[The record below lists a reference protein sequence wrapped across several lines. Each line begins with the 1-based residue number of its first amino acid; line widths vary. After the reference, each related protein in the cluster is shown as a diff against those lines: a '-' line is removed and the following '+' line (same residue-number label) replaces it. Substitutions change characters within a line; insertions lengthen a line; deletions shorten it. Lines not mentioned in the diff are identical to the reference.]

1 MRSKIILACLVFTL
15 AACDQ
20 SSSPSATPSLKEVGV
35 VTLKTEPVTLSSDL
49 SGRTVAVMTSEV
61 RPQVDGIIQK
71 RLFTEGAEVSAGQ
84 VLYQIDPASYQAV
97 YDTAK
102 AALQNV
108 QVSVK
113 SARLKAQRYAALAKE
128 NGVSQQDADDAQTS
142 YQQALANVAEKTAA
156 LEAARINLAYTQ
168 VRAPI
173 SGRIGIS
180 SVTPGALVTA
190 NQTTALATIRNL
202 DPIYVDLTQSSAQL
216 LALRKQ
222 QQAGNE
228 TVVNAPVQLT
238 LEDGSTY
245 AHEGSLQLAEVAVDE
260 ATGAVTLRAEFPNP
274 EHQLLPGMFVR
285 ASVRNSVNNAAILA
299 PQQGITHDAKG
310 HATALVVNQQQQV
323 ERREVVTE
331 RAIDN
336 YWLIN
341 SGLVAGDRL
350 IVEGTEKVSVGDEVK
365 PVEVSTRL
373 PVVAE
378 SATSSTGE
386 K

>member
-1 MRSKIILACLVFTL
+1 M
-15 AACDQ
+15 
-20 SSSPSATPSLKEVGV
+20 

-84 VLYQIDPASYQAV
+84 VLYQIDPASYQAA

-238 LEDGSTY
+238 LEDGSVY
-245 AHEGSLQLAEVAVDE
+245 AHKGSLQLAEVAVDE

-323 ERREVVTE
+323 ELREVVTE

-350 IVEGTEKVSVGDEVK
+350 IVEGTEKVTVGDEVK

>member
-113 SARLKAQRYAALAKE
+113 SARLKAQHYAALAKE

-378 SATSSTGE
+378 SAAPSTGE

>member
-1 MRSKIILACLVFTL
+1 M
-15 AACDQ
+15 
-20 SSSPSATPSLKEVGV
+20 
-35 VTLKTEPVTLSSDL
+35 VTLKTQPVTLSSDL
-49 SGRTVAVMTSEV
+49 SGRTVAAMTSEV
-61 RPQVDGIIQK
+61 RPQVDGIIKK
-71 RLFTEGAEVSAGQ
+71 RLFTEGSEVTAGQ
-84 VLYQIDPASYQAV
+84 VLYQIDPASYQAA

-113 SARLKAQRYAALAKE
+113 SAKLKAQRYAALAKE

-156 LEAARINLAYTQ
+156 LETARINLAYTQ

-222 QQAGNE
+222 QQAGND
-228 TVVNAPVQLT
+228 TVANAPVQLT
-238 LEDGSTY
+238 LEDGSVY
-245 AHEGSLQLAEVAVDE
+245 AHEGSLQLTEVAVDE
-260 ATGAVTLRAEFPNP
+260 ATGAVTLRAKFPNP

-285 ASVRNSVNNAAILA
+285 ASVRNGVNNTAILA

-310 HATALVVNQQQQV
+310 NATALVVNQQQQV

-331 RAIDN
+331 RTIDS
-336 YWLIN
+336 YWLI
-341 SGLVAGDRL
+341 SRGLAAGDRL
-350 IVEGTEKVSVGDEVK
+350 IVEGTEKVSVGDDVK
-365 PVEVSTRL
+365 PVEVSTTL

-378 SATSSTGE
+378 PTTPSTGE

>member
-1 MRSKIILACLVFTL
+1 MRSKIILACLVCTL

-84 VLYQIDPASYQAV
+84 VLYQIDPASYQAA

-113 SARLKAQRYAALAKE
+113 SARLKAQRYTALAKE

-238 LEDGSTY
+238 LEDGSVY
-245 AHEGSLQLAEVAVDE
+245 AHKGSLQLAEVAVDE